1 MQGSWRMS
9 LRNSFKNFRRDH
21 PTDEN
26 GEPIIRCGAA
36 SKDLEPPSKRM
47 RSSPVD
53 SGQELTDDQ
62 YQEAVQEL
70 KTEYRKGRKGGRNY
84 AVLNKLMEKTRKR
97 RREWI
102 QGDRPLVSEVIA
114 VFPCLETSRTVSSL
128 QVHVSACE
136 YMVEISY
143 AFITRS

>member
-1 MQGSWRMS
+1 MS

-47 RSSPVD
+47 RSSPID
-53 SGQELTDDQ
+53 DGQELMDDQ

-70 KTEYRKGRKGGRNY
+70 KTQRGRNS

-114 VFPCLETSRTVSSL
+114 EWWRYYV
-128 QVHVSACE
+128 
-136 YMVEISY
+136 
-143 AFITRS
+143 FITRS